1 MDDAFKL
8 GLVYFAK
15 VVLIVAKNNVVLN
28 LDYLDLVEDMD
39 RFNSFAWGSIS
50 LEQLHDSFSFVA
62 SMRDRGEAEGDDKGD
77 EEEEEEKVQGTKKA
91 QRSGWGCK
99 GFSHAF

>member
-8 GLVYFAK
+8 GLVYFAE
-15 VVLIVAKNNVVLN
+15 VVLIVAKNNVVVN

-39 RFNSFAWGSIS
+39 KFNSFAWGSIS
-50 LEQLHDSFSFVA
+50 LEQLHDSFLFVA
-62 SMRDRGEAEGDDKGD
+62 SKRDRGGAEGDDKGD
-77 EEEEEEKVQGTKKA
+77 EEEEEEKVQGTKKV